1 MILHLALEI
10 DGIIRDVR
18 LTPTGGRIEVRVTSR
33 CRRGKEAAGG
43 FDQPVLLNGV
53 VAELLARKLLG
64 RPLVPPL
71 LTRFFTML
79 SHQDL

>member
-1 MILHLALEI
+1 MILHLAVEI

-53 VAELLARKLLG
+53 VAELLARTLLAC
-64 RPLVPPL
+64 PLEPPL
-71 LTRFFTML
+71 LTLFFTML
-79 SHQDL
+79 GHQDI